1 MHYVLRVSLP
11 DRPGSLHALTGACLR
26 AGADIRSL
34 DVIEQSG
41 GFAVDDLCVL
51 VSDPGALT
59 EAVNRLPGTAV
70 MSLREVTS
78 FRDVDGAIALSAAMV
93 AEGRGAV
100 PLLVDRLPDA
110 LWTGWAIAVARGW
123 SGLEVLAASDG
134 AYAPERG
141 RWLPLLAPR
150 RLHRSDVI
158 SAEDPGPFKDL
169 EMAAAP
175 LGQTTSAVIVA
186 RRGGPR
192 FVDRELRQL
201 DLLAKVA
208 VATEVAHTRRRPVER
223 IEPSRRATLR
233 S

>member
-1 MHYVLRVSLP
+1 MHYVLRVTLP
-11 DRPGSLHALTGACLR
+11 DRPGSLHALSGACLR

-41 GFAVDDLCVL
+41 GFAVDDICVL
-51 VSDPGALT
+51 VSDPVALT
-59 EAVNRLPGTAV
+59 EAVNRL
-70 MSLREVTS
+70 
-78 FRDVDGAIALSAAMV
+78 
-93 AEGRGAV
+93 
-100 PLLVDRLPDA
+100 
-110 LWTGWAIAVARGW
+110 
-123 SGLEVLAASDG
+123 
-134 AYAPERG
+134 
-141 RWLPLLAPR
+141 PR

-158 SAEDPGPFKDL
+158 SAEDAGPFRDL

-201 DLLAKVA
+201 DLLAQVA
-208 VATEVAHTRRRPVER
+208 VATEVAHTQRRPIER

>member
-11 DRPGSLHALTGACLR
+11 DQPGSLHALTGACLR

-41 GFAVDDLCVL
+41 GFAVDDVCL
-51 VSDPGALT
+51 VVEDPAALT
-59 EAVNRLPGTAV
+59 AAVDRLPGTAV
-70 MSLREVTS
+70 MSLREVAS

-100 PLLVDRLPDA
+100 RLLVDRLPDA
-110 LWTGWAIAVARGW
+110 LWAGWAVAVARGW
-123 SGLEVLAASDG
+123 SGLEVLAASTG
-134 AYAPERG
+134 AMAPECG
-141 RWLPLLAPR
+141 HWLPLIAPR
-150 RLHRSDVI
+150 RLHRADVTNTPDGG
-158 SAEDPGPFKDL
+158 SFEDL
-169 EMAAAP
+169 ELAAAP

-208 VATEVAHTRRRPVER
+208 VATEVAHTQRRPVER
-223 IEPSRRATLR
+223 IEPARRPVVR